1 MRSWKG
7 MKKNLKIN
15 GNDVGIDK
23 YYELSVALNNW
34 RKVSAS
40 LIFIVS
46 ILVVGIIKISITN
59 KVETF
64 VIEKNGNN
72 YSVIGNVLDV
82 AKTQKKISEEQ
93 IIYFL
98 NEVLS
103 NTKNLTRD
111 TSIYE
116 KNYKKSLAYLSRN
129 ASLKIDNYLKNE
141 QYTEKVKAGKT
152 VELKFNTGIKI
163 NDSTY
168 QIRWS
173 QTTFKKNGEV
183 EKIDNYNGLFTIA
196 FKDIKNSKELYLNP
210 LGLVILDISQ
220 KKEIL

>member
-1 MRSWKG
+1 MFSWKG
-7 MKKNLKIN
+7 IKRKQKIN
-15 GNDVGIDK
+15 NVAVEEDRYFI
-23 YYELSVALNNW
+23 LSVNANNW

-40 LIFIVS
+40 LLFIVA
-46 ILVVGIIKISITN
+46 ILVIGIIKISVSN

-72 YSVIGNVLDV
+72 YSVVGNVLDI
-82 AKTQKKISEEQ
+82 AKTQKKVSEEQ

-98 NEVLS
+98 NEVIS

-116 KNYKKSLAYLSRN
+116 KNYKKSLAYLSQN
-129 ASLKIDNYLKNE
+129 SSIKIDNYLKNE
-141 QYTEKVKAGKT
+141 KYSEKVKAGKT
-152 VELKFNTGIKI
+152 VELKFNTGIRI

-168 QIRWS
+168 QLRWS

-183 EKIDNYNGLFTIA
+183 ENIENFNGLFTID
-196 FKDIKNSKELYLNP
+196 FKEIENSKELHLNP
-210 LGLVILDISQ
+210 LGLVIIDLSQ

>member
-1 MRSWKG
+1 MISWKG

-15 GNDVGIDK
+15 ENDVGIDK
-23 YYELSVALNNW
+23 YYELSIALNNW
-34 RKVSAS
+34 RKISVS
-40 LIFIVS
+40 LIFIIS
-46 ILVVGIIKISITN
+46 ILIVGIIKISITN

-82 AKTQKKISEEQ
+82 AKTQKKVSEEQ

-141 QYTEKVKAGKT
+141 HYTEKVKAGKT

-173 QTTFKKNGEV
+173 QTTFNKNGEV
-183 EKIDNYNGLFTIA
+183 EKIDNFNGLFTIA